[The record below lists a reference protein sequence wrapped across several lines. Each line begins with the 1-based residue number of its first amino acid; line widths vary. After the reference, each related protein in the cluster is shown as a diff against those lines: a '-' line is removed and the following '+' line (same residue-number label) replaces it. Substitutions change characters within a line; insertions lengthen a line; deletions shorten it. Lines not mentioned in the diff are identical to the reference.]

1 MPPPV
6 SQNLGSPPIRARRPP
21 VRRNRLRGLARRP
34 PTAPPRQT
42 GGRVTRGAGT
52 LLGRALRRAED
63 QPGAA
68 RLIGATVAAVLGGLL
83 LVVGATADNYLHRG
97 IETGTEQPYVRHP
110 VGRELATNV
119 NLWEVPDDELGPRAA
134 RIRDDGFRF
143 VRQPFPWAEIE
154 PERGRFDWD
163 RADAVVAAFEDAGL
177 LPVAVLAESPSWA
190 RAPETAEATDAPPA
204 ETADYE
210 RYVGAFAAR
219 YGGRV
224 GTMQLWDR
232 PNEAARWGGT
242 RSSAAAYAELVALA
256 SNTARSAA
264 PGVRL
269 VLAELAPVPTD
280 GPTDVAFL
288 DGVYRSG
295 AGPFIDVVAVVVDG
309 GDRSPYDRRVDE
321 GRINLSR
328 AILVRELL
336 LDHDAGA
343 TPIWATHFGWARRPP
358 VGVGASQQAAFT
370 VAGLDRARDEWPWL
384 GLAFAWSHGPAGADD
399 PEAAYA
405 LVDGSVGTPLLEA
418 LRGLAAEG
426 GAATAGFLATGA
438 AEGERPGALAYD
450 GAWTDQ
456 APSPGYRTTTE
467 LGASITVR
475 FDGSGLVGL
484 LRYSPSAG
492 PVRATLDGEPLPG
505 GFGRTEDGAASV
517 VDLWS
522 ARAANVPITLV
533 SGLNE
538 GPHEL
543 RLSLEGGGEFTLGGL
558 VVVREVPT
566 LWPVVVLAA
575 LGGLLLF
582 VAVRE
587 VAYLLARRAGYLPR
601 RREVDLGAP
610 LTGWHSPHSA

>member
-1 MPPPV
+1 
-6 SQNLGSPPIRARRPP
+6 
-21 VRRNRLRGLARRP
+21 
-34 PTAPPRQT
+34 
-42 GGRVTRGAGT
+42 VTRGAGT

-68 RLIGATVAAVLGGLL
+68 RLIGAAVAALLGCLL
-83 LVVGATADNYLHRG
+83 LVVGATADDYLHRG
-97 IETGTEQPYVRHP
+97 IETGAEQPYVRHP

-119 NLWEVPDDELGPRAA
+119 DLWEVPDDELAPLAE
-134 RIRDDGFRF
+134 RIRADGFRF

-163 RADAVVAAFEDAGL
+163 RADAVVAALEDAGL
-177 LPVAVLAESPSWA
+177 LPVAVLAGSPSWA

-204 ETADYE
+204 EPADYE
-210 RYVGAFAAR
+210 GYVGAFAER

-224 GTMQLWDR
+224 GTVQLWDR
-232 PNEAARWGGT
+232 PNEAAHWGGM
-242 RSSAAAYAELVALA
+242 RPSAGAYAELVALA
-256 SNTARSAA
+256 SNAARSAA
-264 PGVRL
+264 PGIRL
-269 VLAELAPVPTD
+269 VLAELAPVPAD
-280 GPTDVAFL
+280 GPTDLAFL
-288 DGVYRSG
+288 DAVFRSG
-295 AGPFIDVVAVVVDG
+295 VGPFIDVVAVVVDG

-336 LDHDAGA
+336 VDHDAAA
-343 TPIWATHFGWARRPP
+343 TPIWATHFGWARRPSE
-358 VGVGASQQAAFT
+358 GIGASQQAEFT
-370 VAGLDRARDEWPWL
+370 VAGLNRVRDEWPWL
-384 GLAFAWSHGPAGADD
+384 GLAFAWSYGPARADD

-405 LVDGSVGTPLLEA
+405 LVDGSGGTPLREA
-418 LRGLAAEG
+418 LRGFAAEG
-426 GAATAGFLATGA
+426 GDATAGFLTTGA
-438 AEGERPGALAYD
+438 AEGERPDALAYD

-456 APSPGYRTTTE
+456 APSPGYRATTE
-467 LGASITVR
+467 IGASITVR

-505 GFGRTEDGAASV
+505 SFDRTEDGAASV
-517 VDLWS
+517 VNLS
-522 ARAANVPITLV
+522 STRAANVPVTLV
-533 SGLNE
+533 SGLDE

-543 RLSLEGGGEFTLGGL
+543 RLTLEGAGELTLGGL

-575 LGGLLLF
+575 VGGLLLF

-587 VAYLLARRAGYLPR
+587 IAYLLARRAGYLPR

-610 LTGWHSPHSA
+610 LTGWQTLRSA